1 VTHCVC
7 GDLTSCLCPQAGSA
21 RAKRKASKSDAAVG
35 KGVARKRGRTS
46 IGGAA
51 DAAGEASPGP
61 VAAPPR
67 AAGDEEAGD
76 EPDSEDDAEGQHTA
90 ADEAFI
96 DDECVWPCVRCLPT
110 LVSLLHHPRGAA
122 AAESDEDGQDGE
134 EEAPAPQAVEA
145 RGRGDVDDDIEAMFK
160 PASSRRKGKDEAQ
173 RQELVAAA
181 SDLVARMQ
189 VAADQD
195 ASARED
201 GRVALAKLRMLP
213 EVEQQLRHVDLA
225 PLALEHGLLS
235 VLTAWLRPGEDG
247 SLPNARLRVSL
258 LGLCAHLPI
267 DTRDSLGRDHLKRS
281 GLGKVVMYYKLHD
294 DTPAGRAAAAALVDG
309 WSRPIFELSAAY
321 RDMDASQQEVT
332 VRRGGEGQRS
342 APQRLAQGDEALG
355 EAGDGTQGP
364 QDPGYRHHAAVP
376 EPAALDYTVRPK
388 SNIVPAARKGADAK
402 GGKGSILKAIKSQ
415 HTRKANYAAHK
426 VSVEG
431 RSLVIKSD
439 T

>member
-1 VTHCVC
+1 M
-7 GDLTSCLCPQAGSA
+7 
-21 RAKRKASKSDAAVG
+21 
-35 KGVARKRGRTS
+35 
-46 IGGAA
+46 
-51 DAAGEASPGP
+51 
-61 VAAPPR
+61 
-67 AAGDEEAGD
+67 
-76 EPDSEDDAEGQHTA
+76 
-90 ADEAFI
+90 
-96 DDECVWPCVRCLPT
+96 
-110 LVSLLHHPRGAA
+110 
-122 AAESDEDGQDGE
+122 
-134 EEAPAPQAVEA
+134 EA
-145 RGRGDVDDDIEAMFK
+145 RGRGDVDDEIEAMFK
-160 PASSRRKGKDEAQ
+160 PASSRRKAKDEAQ

-195 ASARED
+195 ASAREE

-281 GLGKVVMYYKLHD
+281 GLGKVVMYYKMHD

-321 RDMDASQQEVT
+321 RDMDASQQEVA
-332 VRRGGEGQRS
+332 VRRGGEGQRG
-342 APQRLAQGDEALG
+342 AATQRLAQGDEALG
-355 EAGDGTQGP
+355 EAGEGEQGP
-364 QDPGYRHHAAVP
+364 HDPGFRHHAAIP

-388 SNIVPAARKGADAK
+388 SNVVPAARKGADAK
-402 GGKGSILKAIKSQ
+402 GGPGKGSILKAIKSQ

-431 RSLVIKSD
+431 RNLVIKSD
-439 T
+439 P

>member
-1 VTHCVC
+1 M
-7 GDLTSCLCPQAGSA
+7 
-21 RAKRKASKSDAAVG
+21 
-35 KGVARKRGRTS
+35 
-46 IGGAA
+46 
-51 DAAGEASPGP
+51 
-61 VAAPPR
+61 
-67 AAGDEEAGD
+67 
-76 EPDSEDDAEGQHTA
+76 
-90 ADEAFI
+90 
-96 DDECVWPCVRCLPT
+96 
-110 LVSLLHHPRGAA
+110 
-122 AAESDEDGQDGE
+122 
-134 EEAPAPQAVEA
+134 EA
-145 RGRGDVDDDIEAMFK
+145 RGRGDVDDEIEAMFK
-160 PASSRRKGKDEAQ
+160 PASSRRKAKDEAQ
-173 RQELVAAA
+173 RQELSAAA

-195 ASARED
+195 ASAREE

-294 DTPAGRAAAAALVDG
+294 DTPAGRAAAAVLVDG

-332 VRRGGEGQRS
+332 LRRGGDGQRGG
-342 APQRLAQGDEALG
+342 AAQRLAQGDEALG
-355 EAGDGTQGP
+355 EEGEGVLSP
-364 QDPGYRHHAAVP
+364 QDPGFRHHAAIP

-388 SNIVPAARKGADAK
+388 SSVVPRQQNANKTGTGQSLLK
-402 GGKGSILKAIKSQ
+402 SLKAT

-431 RSLVIKSD
+431 RGLVLTTD
-439 T
+439 